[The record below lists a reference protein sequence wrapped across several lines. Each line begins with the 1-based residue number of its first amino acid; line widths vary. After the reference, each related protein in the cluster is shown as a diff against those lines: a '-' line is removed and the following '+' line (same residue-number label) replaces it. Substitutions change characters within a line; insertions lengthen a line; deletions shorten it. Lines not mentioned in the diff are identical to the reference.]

1 MLNLTRMEFRR
12 LFRDKSVYITLASFL
27 GFILIAMITM
37 KLVTDQN
44 LLSFATENGFE
55 FTAEDQADAAS
66 FLSSTIADFVSNL
79 LFSGGLMVCFSAI
92 FCAVSTC
99 DDFASGFGKNIFS
112 YYPDRSYY
120 IVSKIVTH
128 CAINAMFIL
137 ALTAASIILFKICG
151 FPNHLGD
158 PLKMVLML
166 LIGWVA
172 LIPLVAQNML
182 LCMLIRNAAVASI
195 LSILC
200 GLGAV
205 AGVLETIAGL
215 FGIHVA
221 QFFPPYLVM
230 MSPYISG
237 SSGTGSLLSFAVSQ
251 NGLGTNLLLS
261 VFASL
266 LWTLIYI
273 WLSKKV
279 LKKKDIC

>member
-99 DDFASGFGKNIFS
+99 DDFSSGFGKNIFS

-137 ALTAASIILFKICG
+137 ALTAASSA
-151 FPNHLGD
+151 
-158 PLKMVLML
+158 VL
-166 LIGWVA
+166 
-172 LIPLVAQNML
+172 
-182 LCMLIRNAAVASI
+182 
-195 LSILC
+195 
-200 GLGAV
+200 
-205 AGVLETIAGL
+205 
-215 FGIHVA
+215 
-221 QFFPPYLVM
+221 
-230 MSPYISG
+230 
-237 SSGTGSLLSFAVSQ
+237 
-251 NGLGTNLLLS
+251 
-261 VFASL
+261 
-266 LWTLIYI
+266 
-273 WLSKKV
+273 
-279 LKKKDIC
+279 

>member
-27 GFILIAMITM
+27 GFILIALITM

-66 FLSSTIADFVSNL
+66 FLSATMADFVSNL

-92 FCAVSTC
+92 FCSLSTC

-112 YYPDRSYY
+112 YYPDRGYY

-137 ALTAASIILFKICG
+137 ALTAASIILFMIFG
-151 FPNHLGD
+151 FPNPLGD
-158 PLKMVLML
+158 PLKMALML

-172 LIPLVAQNML
+172 LIPLTAQNML
-182 LCMLIRNAAVASI
+182 FCMLIRNAAVASI

-205 AGVLETIAGL
+205 AG
-215 FGIHVA
+215 
-221 QFFPPYLVM
+221 
-230 MSPYISG
+230 
-237 SSGTGSLLSFAVSQ
+237 
-251 NGLGTNLLLS
+251 
-261 VFASL
+261 
-266 LWTLIYI
+266 
-273 WLSKKV
+273 
-279 LKKKDIC
+279 

>member
-12 LFRDKSVYITLASFL
+12 LFKDKSVYITLAAFL
-27 GFILIAMITM
+27 GFILIALITM

-44 LLSFATENGFE
+44 LLTFATENGFE

-66 FLSSTIADFVSNL
+66 FLNSTIADFVSNL

-92 FCAVSTC
+92 FCALSTC
-99 DDFASGFGKNIFS
+99 DDFSSGFGKNIFS
-112 YYPDRSYY
+112 YYPERGYY

-137 ALTAASIILFKICG
+137 VLTAASIILFKIFG
-151 FPNHLGD
+151 FSNPLGD
-158 PLKMVLML
+158 PLKMALML
-166 LIGWVA
+166 VIGWVA
-172 LIPLVAQNML
+172 LIPLAAQNML
-182 LCMLIRNAAVASI
+182 FCMLIRNAAVVSI

-200 GLGAV
+200 GLGTV
-205 AGVLETIAGL
+205 AGTIEAVTRL
-215 FGIHVA
+215 FGIHIA

-230 MSPYISG
+230 MAPYISG
-237 SSGTGSLLSFAVSQ
+237 STSTGSFLSLAVGRE
-251 NGLGTNLLLS
+251 GLGTNLFLS

-266 LWTLIYI
+266 LWTMFYI

-279 LKKKDIC
+279 LSKKDIC

>member
-27 GFILIAMITM
+27 GFILIALITM

-66 FLSSTIADFVSNL
+66 FLSATMADFVSNL

-92 FCAVSTC
+92 FCSLSTC

-112 YYPDRSYY
+112 YYPDRGYY

-137 ALTAASIILFKICG
+137 ALTAASIILFMIFG
-151 FPNHLGD
+151 FPNPLGD
-158 PLKMVLML
+158 PLKMALML

-172 LIPLVAQNML
+172 LIPLTAQNML
-182 LCMLIRNAAVASI
+182 FCMLIRNAAVASI
-195 LSILC
+195 LSIIC

-279 LKKKDIC
+279 LSKKDIC